1 MFIQFEKEIR
11 GVDNLEGFVT
21 SRNSEV
27 YKRKEY
33 YFCDYDVD
41 AILKSELGFFQKCF
55 QNKEYNFRLTADNFI
70 WVSDPEPF
78 SLKLFIDTNSY
89 NFDNNSWAKVNYC
102 EFETVGVKRS
112 SIFKTSKPILQE
124 IHVADL
130 SGTIKYE
137 RLMGVDPIPV
147 LDMLKKLGYSAKVE
161 TTSEEL
167 QEAVERANKAG
178 HKLFE
183 EK

>member
-33 YFCDYDVD
+33 YFCDYDTS
-41 AILKSELGFFQKCF
+41 AILEYGLGFFQKYF
-55 QNKEYNFRLTADNFI
+55 QNKEYNFRLTANNSI

-78 SLKLFIDTNSY
+78 SLSFSVSTNNYTS
-89 NFDNNSWAKVNYC
+89 SWAKVEYC
-102 EFETVGVKRS
+102 EFETVGMKHDG
-112 SIFKTSKPILQE
+112 IFKTSKPILQE
-124 IHVADL
+124 IPVADL

-147 LDMLKKLGYSAKVE
+147 LDMLKKLGYPAKVE